1 MSSLKKALICDWLDK
16 YSGAERCIQSFTN
29 IWNDFDIFSLVD
41 FLNQNDRNIILKGQK
56 THSSL
61 IANLPFSKSKFR
73 NYLPLFPYAIEQF
86 DLSEYKLILSSSHC
100 VAKGVLSN
108 HDQLHICYMHTPMR
122 YAWDMYHSYVRD
134 KNLKGQTKSFLIR
147 YFLHRI
153 RIWDI
158 ISAKRADK
166 LIANS
171 KFVAKRIEKIY
182 NRKADVIYPPV
193 DTDKFDLNENKDE
206 YYITVSRLVGY
217 KKVDLIVRAFATNGR
232 RLIIIGDGE
241 EIQNIKKLSTKN
253 IEILGHQN
261 DENLKKYLQNA
272 KAFIYAGVEDFGISI
287 IEAMACGTPAIV
299 FGVGGACESV
309 KNGVCGLHFKSQSL
323 ESLNDAIKNFE
334 ENIDKFEP
342 NLIREYA
349 LKFNKKRFET
359 EIKSYVDNECEK
371 FFEL

>member
-16 YSGAERCIQSFTN
+16 YSGAERCIQSFTD

-41 FLNQNDRNIILKGQK
+41 FLNQTDRNIILKGQK

-122 YAWDMYHSYVRD
+122 YAWDMYHSYLRD

-217 KKVDLIVRAFATNGR
+217 KKVDLIVRAFVKNGR

-241 EIQNIKKLSTKN
+241 EMQNIKKLSTKN

-323 ESLNDAIKNFE
+323 ESLNDAIKSFE

-342 NLIREYA
+342 KLIREYA

-359 EIKSYVDNECEK
+359 EIKSYVNNECEK